1 MTTAAVSTSAAHEP
15 ASRPASQRRRLIS
28 AGSVGALALAAAIT
42 AAVVLGGGGTPRLN
56 DNAVVLAK
64 FLASARFE
72 QLPFE
77 QQRQFYKVLDDR
89 DEELDQAWRDRRLTE
104 SQYRAGLEAAWL
116 GKHLNRVEKYFAL
129 PPGQG
134 RVEYIDK
141 LLDKRDRKNAKPANP
156 SDIDADETAAELKVE
171 KWPSATRTQWDVFHT
186 AYRKQRKAR
195 EDAQKPQTR
204 QAEAARK

>member
-1 MTTAAVSTSAAHEP
+1 MFSGGGIP
-15 ASRPASQRRRLIS
+15 RLNEN
-28 AGSVGALALAAAIT
+28 
-42 AAVVLGGGGTPRLN
+42 AVVLG
-56 DNAVVLAK
+56 K
-64 FLASARFE
+64 FVGSARFE

-89 DEELDQAWRDRRLTE
+89 DQELDQAFRDRRLTE
-104 SQYRAGLEAAWL
+104 SDYRAGLEAAWL

-134 RVEYIDK
+134 RTDYIDK
-141 LLDKRDRKNAKPANP
+141 LLAKRDRKKAKPQD
-156 SDIDADETAAELKVE
+156 STDIDADENAAELKVE

-186 AYRKQRKAR
+186 AYRKQRKAH

-204 QAEAARK
+204 PSAADMRK